1 MLNEIKN
8 LFIFTYRTTSSIET
22 KNIVDEFFNENKD
35 IDNIIDDV
43 YIFVSDLLN
52 DITNCIES
60 IDENDDIDDSYIEF
74 HKTNIII
81 YKRILELINK
91 HYN

>member
-8 LFIFTYRTTSSIET
+8 LFIFTYRESSSIET

-91 HYN
+91 YYN

>member
-8 LFIFTYRTTSSIET
+8 LFIFTYRESSSIET

-52 DITNCIES
+52 DITNYIES

-91 HYN
+91 YY

>member
-8 LFIFTYRTTSSIET
+8 LFTFTYRTTSSIET

-35 IDNIIDDV
+35 IDNILDDV

-91 HYN
+91 YYN

>member
-8 LFIFTYRTTSSIET
+8 LFIFTNRESNSIET

-52 DITNCIES
+52 DVTNYIES

-91 HYN
+91 YY

>member
-91 HYN
+91 YYN